1 MASPLL
7 CYGDDLQLDALADLA
22 VDFDYLST
30 IERETWLARQ
40 WREIAGAMGW
50 LDILELQIEALKKT
64 NLGLAG
70 LDAAARSAFSSFMSG
85 VKDTEGGGERA
96 KVRQDVLMALQTPGA
111 SLWHASSETSTL
123 PGGVCYGLPQWKPQ
137 QPPKQ
142 IGELAAKTP
151 PPQPKNGGVVM
162 QTPERAFLADAGP
175 SYFWGPIP
183 TTVTNLPGCGWQ
195 TPLRLSLG
203 TFPWVY
209 GHRLQAP
216 APGLSWRSGDT
227 AKPAAT
233 ALQIATGMWQP
244 AGNLR
249 EDGGAVADA
258 WRFWMS
264 TTEPL
269 ASRLPPWTG
278 SELRVGAVY
287 QRGLLLEVYQGS
299 DELAGL
305 SGPRGFVC
313 AAAYNFIQRRYAA
326 FFCMRRALLR
336 AHAGLLPEL
345 KALINQSSDPC
356 VALVAKG

>member
-30 IERETWLARQ
+30 MERETWLVRQ
-40 WREIAGAMGW
+40 WREVAAAMGW
-50 LDILELQIEALKKT
+50 LDLLELQIAALKKT

-70 LDAAARSAFSSFMSG
+70 LDAGARSAFSSFISG
-85 VKDTEGGGERA
+85 VKDSEGGGERA

-111 SLWHASSETSTL
+111 SLWHASSGTSTL

-137 QPPKQ
+137 PPKT
-142 IGELAAKTP
+142 IGGLAAKTP
-151 PPQPKNGGVVM
+151 TPTPKNGGVVV

-175 SYFWGPIP
+175 SYFWGSVP

-209 GHRLQAP
+209 GSRLQAP
-216 APGLSWRSGDT
+216 APGLSWHSGDT

-233 ALQIATGMWQP
+233 ALQIASGMWQP

-258 WRFWMS
+258 WRFWMQM
-264 TTEPL
+264 TEPL
-269 ASRLPPWTG
+269 ASRLPPWDG
-278 SELRVGAVY
+278 SERRVGAVY
-287 QRGLLLEVYQGS
+287 QRGLLLEVYQGAG
-299 DELAGL
+299 ELAGL

-336 AHAGLLPEL
+336 AYQGLLPEL
-345 KALINQSSDPC
+345 KALINQSSDAC
-356 VALVAKG
+356 VAAVAKG